1 MMSLQFTLPVQIRQI
16 SARRIRRTTV
26 DIDAITTISFTGGR
40 GGGGGPGG
48 GGADPVSNCY

>member
-16 SARRIRRTTV
+16 SARRIRRATV

-40 GGGGGPGG
+40 GGGGG
-48 GGADPVSNCY
+48 ADPVSNCY